1 MQFYSRVKRASLI
14 AAVDAT
20 LINFNPAVIVLYG
33 AGGYVKDGSANLAL
47 FLPVGFAE
55 APEGRNKDRG
65 WALTAGSGRQLDT
78 MGMNKMGRSSRRT
91 YFAIAGVVVLSAVIA
106 LGFYRHGSIQ
116 AAPNNAPPPIP
127 VTVTA
132 AVQRDVPIYYDALGT
147 VNALNTVAIRA
158 QVNGQIVSIDFRQG
172 QEVRQ
177 GDVLAKIDPAPFK
190 AAFDQAVSKKSQDE
204 ATLIDAQKDLARFKT
219 LVQRD
224 YETQQNV
231 DAQQAKVD
239 QTKSMIDADQA
250 AIEAAQT
257 QLNFATITAPI
268 DGVVGFRQ
276 VDLGNIIHTN
286 DIGPLTVLTQIKPC
300 TVIFTLP
307 QNDLGPVREAML
319 QGTVPVVAFDQDDKQ
334 QLAQGRLLL
343 INNQIDQSTSSI
355 QLKAE
360 FENKDERLWPGEF
373 VRIRILI
380 QTRKDAITIPP
391 VAVQHGPNGLYTWV
405 VKSDNT
411 VEQRSIETMAINNDT
426 TIVTKGVA
434 AGEHVVVNGQY
445 RLDVGSRVNAKMQQA
460 AADGADKS

>member
-1 MQFYSRVKRASLI
+1 MSTSI
-14 AAVDAT
+14 A
-20 LINFNPAVIVLYG
+20 
-33 AGGYVKDGSANLAL
+33 
-47 FLPVGFAE
+47 
-55 APEGRNKDRG
+55 
-65 WALTAGSGRQLDT
+65 
-78 MGMNKMGRSSRRT
+78 RSSRRT
-91 YFAIAGVVVLSAVIA
+91 VFAVAALVVLCAVIA

-116 AAPNNAPPPIP
+116 AAPTTAPPAIP

-132 AVQRDVPIYYDALGT
+132 AAQRDVPIYYDALGT
-147 VNALNTVAIRA
+147 VQALNTVSIRA
-158 QVNGQIVSIDFRQG
+158 QVNGQITSIEFRQG
-172 QEVRQ
+172 QEVHQ
-177 GDVLAKIDPAPFK
+177 GDVLAKIDPAPYK
-190 AAFDQAVSKKSQDE
+190 ATFDQAVSKKSQDE

-239 QTKSMIDADQA
+239 QTKALIAADQA

-276 VDLGNIIHTN
+276 VDVGNIIHTN
-286 DIGPLTVLTQIKPC
+286 DTNPLTVLTQIKPC

-319 QGTVPVVAFDQDDKQ
+319 HGTVPVVAFDQDDKQ
-334 QLAQGRLLL
+334 QLAQGKLLL

-391 VAVQHGPNGLYTWV
+391 VAVQHGPNGLYAWIA
-405 VKSDNT
+405 KPDNT
-411 VEQRSIETMAINNDT
+411 VEQRGIETLPINNDT
-426 TIVTKGVA
+426 TIVTKGIA

-445 RLDVGSRVNAKMQQA
+445 RLDGGARVNAKMPQA
-460 AADGADKS
+460 AGGADKS